1 MWPLWH
7 ALAMAHV
14 LVDEYPRRITQLQF
28 NESSALLWY
37 VEYMKSL
44 LTDQKG
50 VSAIEFG
57 LIGPVFIAI
66 VMGGIEFGSIM
77 YTHAAVEFVTN
88 DVARQ
93 LATNRI
99 TQTQAQS
106 AIPTRLPRW
115 AQSAATVTV
124 TASSATP
131 TSNLYT
137 ITTSVP
143 LANATPSTFFAAIY
157 ASRSMKITATM
168 QQEPTS

>member
-1 MWPLWH
+1 MKKL
-7 ALAMAHV
+7 LA
-14 LVDEYPRRITQLQF
+14 
-28 NESSALLWY
+28 
-37 VEYMKSL
+37 
-44 LTDQKG
+44 DQRG
-50 VSAIEFG
+50 VSALEFG
-57 LIGPVFIAI
+57 LIAPVFLAI

-106 AIPTRLPRW
+106 AIPGRLPRW
-115 AQSAATVTV
+115 AQTAATVTV

-137 ITTSVP
+137 VTTSVP
-143 LANATPSTFFAAIY
+143 LANATPSTFFATIY
-157 ASRSMKITATM
+157 ASRSMKVIATM